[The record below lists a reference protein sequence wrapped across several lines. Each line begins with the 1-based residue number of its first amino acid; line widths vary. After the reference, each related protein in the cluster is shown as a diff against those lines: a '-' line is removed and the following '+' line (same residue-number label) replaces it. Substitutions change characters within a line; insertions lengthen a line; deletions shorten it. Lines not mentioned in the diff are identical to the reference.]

1 MLPKISSYT
10 PTDSCLLDHCR
21 RVAAVVQCTVHQLF
35 LATRVKV
42 SIGSAAL
49 LHHAPLTDFPGLGG
63 EDWLVPALLR
73 AFHHLGE
80 GSEHLRRLAEIVH
93 IANRFDELYELR
105 ATEPRSMAEII
116 AELRR
121 LAKENS
127 WSMDP
132 VNALENVA
140 RGMNVKALA
149 QSSLPIFPQAILRIQ
164 QLLNRPES
172 AAGQI
177 DRIAA
182 AVFRPL
188 FNRRS
193 VQSLLPHSLEAA
205 ELAHRLAARMPSI
218 DREEAFL
225 CGLLHDIGKALI
237 DQLDVFS
244 SATMIGLLD
253 YGCPPVYAENLL
265 IGCDHGMAGGDIAAY
280 WRLSARQVEA
290 IRYHHQPERS
300 GSPLAHLLYLVEWR
314 LGHLEDLPSAHRV
327 DLCMRSTGF
336 TPHSLE
342 AWHNGQP
349 ALAMTA

>member
-1 MLPKISSYT
+1 MRPVASARKSSS
-10 PTDSCLLDHCR
+10 PRIPRLLSAYLALG
-21 RVAAVVQCTVHQLF
+21 AAIC
-35 LATRVKV
+35 
-42 SIGSAAL
+42 G
-49 LHHAPLTDFPGLGG
+49 P
-63 EDWLVPALLR
+63 PA
-73 AFHHLGE
+73 
-80 GSEHLRRLAEIVH
+80 
-93 IANRFDELYELR
+93 
-105 ATEPRSMAEII
+105 
-116 AELRR
+116 
-121 LAKENS
+121 
-127 WSMDP
+127 
-132 VNALENVA
+132 
-140 RGMNVKALA
+140 
-149 QSSLPIFPQAILRIQ
+149 
-164 QLLNRPES
+164 
-172 AAGQI
+172 
-177 DRIAA
+177 
-182 AVFRPL
+182 
-188 FNRRS
+188 
-193 VQSLLPHSLEAA
+193 
-205 ELAHRLAARMPSI
+205 I

-290 IRYHHQPERS
+290 IRYHHQPERV